1 MPCHSCAVDWELVM
15 HHISMKLSQVYV
27 YATDK
32 ASTITYRLM
41 HYYVNIYTCKFAI
54 GTTKQRN

>member
-1 MPCHSCAVDWELVM
+1 
-15 HHISMKLSQVYV
+15 MKLSQVYV